1 MCTKLILALSCAILL
16 ICVAI
21 VTSDPIEPKN
31 AAAAYEP
38 EVPSAAEQQELYE
51 QLMAIEA
58 ARAMKRSGSSCV
70 RRGGGCDGRAND
82 CCTGGCRCN
91 LWGANC
97 KCARQGLLQKWVR

>member
-1 MCTKLILALSCAILL
+1 LL

-21 VTSDPIEPKN
+21 VTSDPIEAKN
-31 AAAAYEP
+31 AVAYEP
-38 EVPSAAEQQELYE
+38 EMPSAAEQQELYD

-58 ARAMKRSGSSCV
+58 ARAMKRSGGLLSFFTGPKKLRSACI
-70 RRGGGCDGRAND
+70 RRGGSCDNRAND